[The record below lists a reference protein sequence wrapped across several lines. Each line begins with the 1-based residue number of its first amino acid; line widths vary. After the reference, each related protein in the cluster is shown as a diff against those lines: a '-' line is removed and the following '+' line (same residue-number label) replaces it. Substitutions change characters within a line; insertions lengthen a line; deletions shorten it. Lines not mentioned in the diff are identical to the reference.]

1 MDFFGTKN
9 AVQEM
14 GLPPAQKKVKC
25 NLQSF
30 YENFDPDS
38 NDDCMFDSPRS
49 QAYDEQ
55 PCIQSLNAERAQ
67 GNQGHCIQITS
78 QPVKSDKWSNFFQWQ
93 PENHEP
99 LTKNASKGSAV
110 HGNHSGNQQIKR
122 SISKKK
128 RTRTMFTTE
137 QIISMEHIFKSRP
150 YICQDERQ
158 ELSLKLN
165 VSERAIKV
173 WFQNRRRM
181 SDRREKTELPESPIS
196 DENCNSNTD
205 RLAYI
210 EHLINERTDEF
221 GNVALDDKV
230 MTALVSVIDEHL
242 PREST
247 ILLNYLRS
255 NQQDTLQ
262 STSPETC
269 SNNELMKYECISP
282 SSVIDEFL
290 N

>member
-1 MDFFGTKN
+1 MDFFGTKS

-14 GLPPAQKKVKC
+14 ELSPAQKKVKC
-25 NLQSF
+25 DLQSF

-38 NDDCMFDSPRS
+38 NEDCMFDSPCS
-49 QAYDEQ
+49 QTYDEK
-55 PCIQSLNAERAQ
+55 PCIQSLNTERAQ
-67 GNQGHCIQITS
+67 GNQGHCIQMTS
-78 QPVKSDKWSNFFQWQ
+78 QMEKTDKWSNFFQWQ
-93 PENHEP
+93 PENHDL
-99 LTKNASKGSAV
+99 LTKNASKGSAF
-110 HGNHSGNQQIKR
+110 HGNDSGYQQIKR

-137 QIISMEHIFKSRP
+137 QIISMEQIFKSRP

-181 SDRREKTELPESPIS
+181 SERREKTELPESPVS
-196 DENCNSNTD
+196 DENCDSNTD

-210 EHLINERTDEF
+210 EHLINDRTDQF

-230 MTALVSVIDEHL
+230 ITALVSVIDEHL
-242 PREST
+242 PREGG
-247 ILLNYLRS
+247 ILLNSLRS
-255 NQQDTLQ
+255 NQHDTLH
-262 STSPETC
+262 STSPEIC
-269 SNNELMKYECISP
+269 GENELMKYECISP